1 MNGGFAAATVG
12 TTTPTTAAT
21 GYEQAVSGGPDLGST
36 GPANGTVFALTQ
48 SAATLT
54 ASATTL
60 TVQPDTTTDA
70 DGATLTAVNTSTN
83 SVELKIPSL
92 SIDQTFTL
100 GQHGAT
106 ASSTLSNGQ
115 VLNFTLISA
124 GLNYTALG
132 TWSIDAAGSNGMTT
146 NISYFILGYQ
156 TAPTSMPTSGS
167 ATYSGTNNV
176 TGVVGIQG
184 GSSNGTGSA
193 NLTGNASLTAN
204 FGTGAITG
212 SLSNMMAT
220 PSNGGSAV
228 AWDSVSLSGS
238 ISGALF
244 SGTTAVASTPGTSYS
259 LAAGGTGTLRG
270 GFYGPS
276 ANEVGAVWTLHDA
289 TGSGAVGSL
298 GAATGT
304 APSDRRLKRDIV
316 PAGRLANG
324 LDLYDYAYL
333 GDERRFTG
341 VMAQGLLA
349 DPRFAGAV
357 LADADGLMRVDYAQ
371 LGLAPPDFA
380 AMVEAGEQ
388 AMSIYR
394 AS

>member
-1 MNGGFAAATVG
+1 VG
-12 TTTPTTAAT
+12 PT
-21 GYEQAVSGGPDLGST
+21 
-36 GPANGTVFALTQ
+36 NGTVFALTQ

-54 ASATTL
+54 PSGTTL
-60 TVQPDTTTDA
+60 TVQPDTTTNA

-100 GQHGAT
+100 GKNGAT
-106 ASSTLSNGQ
+106 ASSTLSGGQ
-115 VLNFTLISA
+115 VLNFTLVSA
-124 GLNYTALG
+124 NLTYTALG
-132 TWSIDAAGSNGMTT
+132 NWSINSGGTNGQTT

-156 TAPTSMPTSGS
+156 TAPSSMPTSGS
-167 ATYSGTNNV
+167 ATYSGTNDV

-184 GSSNGTGSA
+184 GSNSGTGSA

-204 FGTGAITG
+204 FATNTVTGT
-212 SLSNMMAT
+212 LSNMMAT
-220 PSNGGSAV
+220 PSNGGAAV
-228 AWDSVSLSGS
+228 AWDTVNLSGS
-238 ISGALF
+238 ITGNLI
-244 SGTTAVASTPGTSYS
+244 SGTTSVGSSPGTSYS
-259 LAAGGTGTLRG
+259 LAAGGTGTLKG

-289 TGSGAVGSL
+289 TGSGAVGSF
-298 GAATGT
+298 GAATGV
-304 APSDRRLKRDIV
+304 APSDRRLKRDIKPV
-316 PAGRLANG
+316 GRLANG

-341 VMAQGLLA
+341 VIAQDLLA

-357 LADADGLMRVDYAQ
+357 LAEADGLMRVDYAQ

-388 AMSIYR
+388 AISIYR
-394 AS
+394 AA